1 MKKILFVMYGG
12 GHFQTLI
19 PLVNR
24 LNTRYQVDVIGLG
37 MASPLLYE
45 KGIRHKKVSDFVE
58 FNDIITGIKFVD
70 EFHHSG
76 QGINLIDT
84 ISYYGVGYN
93 SLIQMFGQEKAE
105 LLFKNYE
112 RRVFLPIDFFEKILS
127 ETKYELLITTNTSSR
142 YERAALYAS
151 KRLNIPSLAI
161 EDLFGSATS
170 YDLCGTIFAKNK
182 DDYELLKNR
191 GLPSVYFDS
200 NYNDEKLFN
209 CPLYDRGLDKTLW
222 FKFKRDVFAN
232 YICVISEYVK
242 KSLILKGVLANSI
255 FVTGNPKYDC
265 VNIKNHPAAVIKENS
280 AKYVILYTTQPTDNR
295 DKIIKY
301 LANEFVFGNKIM
313 LIIKPHPVD
322 RIDYSDMISNS
333 PNEQNITIVSRDA
346 DIYSL
351 IDSSDVVLTEY
362 STTGLDAV
370 FRDRD
375 VITIALDE
383 IVPYSKASVAFNI
396 QYIEELEKAIILL
409 QEGELSIK
417 YKEARQ
423 EFLALTNS
431 IENIDNVINKIIN

>member
-1 MKKILFVMYGG
+1 
-12 GHFQTLI
+12 
-19 PLVNR
+19 
-24 LNTRYQVDVIGLG
+24 
-37 MASPLLYE
+37 
-45 KGIRHKKVSDFVE
+45 
-58 FNDIITGIKFVD
+58 
-70 EFHHSG
+70 
-76 QGINLIDT
+76 
-84 ISYYGVGYN
+84 
-93 SLIQMFGQEKAE
+93 
-105 LLFKNYE
+105 
-112 RRVFLPIDFFEKILS
+112 
-127 ETKYELLITTNTSSR
+127 
-142 YERAALYAS
+142 
-151 KRLNIPSLAI
+151 
-161 EDLFGSATS
+161 
-170 YDLCGTIFAKNK
+170 
-182 DDYELLKNR
+182 
-191 GLPSVYFDS
+191 
-200 NYNDEKLFN
+200 
-209 CPLYDRGLDKTLW
+209 
-222 FKFKRDVFAN
+222 
-232 YICVISEYVK
+232 
-242 KSLILKGVLANSI
+242 
-255 FVTGNPKYDC
+255 
-265 VNIKNHPAAVIKENS
+265 
-280 AKYVILYTTQPTDNR
+280 
-295 DKIIKY
+295 
-301 LANEFVFGNKIM
+301 M